1 VKLILMIF
9 NEKKINPVIIL
20 FFIVVNNIIINIKIA
35 LIKMELLIPAFA
47 LGSLYV
53 INKKNK
59 PFEKMTNYNANSL
72 PNTDIPNRNFPNEF
86 PIVLEDLDQTSK
98 LSVQNKYS
106 SVNGAYTDKYFMPS
120 TYSSDDSQSQPVYK
134 SLTGL
139 DVGSEYFKHN
149 NMSPYFGGKI
159 RTNHTMDNVNESIL
173 DSYSGSGSQIIKK
186 TETKPLFQPH
196 NNTQWSYGTPNT
208 SDFMQSRVNPSKN
221 MANVKPF
228 ADIKV
233 GPGLGLGYTA
243 EGSGGYNS
251 GMGMRDCW
259 IDPTVDQLR
268 VLTKPKSSG
277 IGMLGH
283 EGPANHHIKERG
295 NLGIQEKQRPD
306 TFFEMGPERYMTTT
320 CAEKGPAVIPETI
333 LKDVARPETTASYQ
347 GVANSNNN
355 AQYVVGEY
363 REPHTVENGSYPI
376 LPAYAGGKGDANE
389 NDYQHLTTNAYNNN
403 RTVNSKQDYFG
414 VVRGYVNETMA
425 PLLDVLK
432 PSRKQNAIG
441 TARPYENPKSA
452 VNKSYLFNP
461 NDKTK
466 ITMRQTTERSQQ
478 GYLYVNRNERGNG
491 GGYTTNP
498 HQPVDNER
506 MTTTDF
512 FYSGGSGAVAGSKQT
527 RSYDA
532 EYNQRNNDLKSSTLV
547 GYTPAGKMDTFNSA
561 IQMKTSSQRDQLTQ
575 NRRDGVPYFGNQ
587 TPDTR
592 LMGEYS
598 ASTGLYSKTSL
609 DRNNGDILGQLTDN
623 PYVIR
628 AF

>member
-1 VKLILMIF
+1 
-9 NEKKINPVIIL
+9 
-20 FFIVVNNIIINIKIA
+20 
-35 LIKMELLIPAFA
+35 MELLIPAFA

-59 PFEKMTNYNANSL
+59 PLEKMTNYNTSDL

-86 PIVLEDLDQTSK
+86 PVVSEDLEQTSK
-98 LSVQNKYS
+98 LSNQNRYT
-106 SVNGAYTDKYFMPS
+106 SVDGAYTDKYFMPS
-120 TYSSDDSQSQPVYK
+120 VHSTKLQSDNLGLSNDGSQTQPVYR

-149 NMSPYFGGKI
+149 NMAPYFGGKI
-159 RTNHTMDNVNESIL
+159 RTNHTADNVNESIL
-173 DSYSGSGSQIIKK
+173 DSYSGTGSQIISK
-186 TETKPLFQPH
+186 TETAPLFQPH
-196 NNTQWSYGTPNT
+196 TNTQWSYGTPNT

-233 GPGLGLGYTA
+233 APGLGLGYTS

-251 GMGMRDCW
+251 GMAMRESW
-259 IDPTVDQLR
+259 VDPTVDQLR
-268 VLTKPKSSG
+268 VLTKPKAGG

-283 EGPANHHIKERG
+283 EGPAIHRVQERG

-320 CAEKGPAVIPETI
+320 GAEKGPALIPETI
-333 LKDVARPETTASYQ
+333 LKEVSRPETSASYQ
-347 GVANSNNN
+347 GVANASNP
-355 AQYVVGEY
+355 AEYVVGEY
-363 REPHTVENGSYPI
+363 RDPHGTQHGAFPI
-376 LPAYAGGKGDANE
+376 LPAYAGGKGNANE
-389 NDYQHLTTNAYNNN
+389 NDYQHLTTKAYDNN
-403 RTVNSKQDYFG
+403 RSISSKQDYFG
-414 VVRGYVNETMA
+414 VVRGYVNETIA

-441 TARPYENPKSA
+441 TARPYQNPKTT

-466 ITMRQTTERSQQ
+466 VTMRQTTEKAQQ
-478 GYLYVNRNERGNG
+478 GYLYVNRSERGEG

-512 FYSGGSGAVAGSKQT
+512 FYAGGSSAASGSKQT
-527 RSYDA
+527 RSYEA

-547 GYTPAGKMDTFNSA
+547 GYTPSGKMDTFNSS
-561 IQMKTSSQRDQLTQ
+561 IQMRTSSQRDQLTQ
-575 NRRDGVPYFGNQ
+575 NRRDGVPHFGNQ
-587 TPDTR
+587 VPDVR

-598 ASTGLYSKTSL
+598 ASTGLYSKSSL
-609 DRNNGDILGQLTDN
+609 DRNNGDILGQLAEN
-623 PYVIR
+623 PYVIK

>member
-1 VKLILMIF
+1 
-9 NEKKINPVIIL
+9 
-20 FFIVVNNIIINIKIA
+20 
-35 LIKMELLIPAFA
+35 MELLIPAFA

-59 PFEKMTNYNANSL
+59 PVEKMTNYNTNDL

-86 PIVLEDLDQTSK
+86 PVVSPDLEQTSK
-98 LSVQNKYS
+98 LSNQNRYS
-106 SVNGAYTDKYFMPS
+106 SADGAYTDKYFMPS
-120 TYSSDDSQSQPVYK
+120 ILPTTQQTETQPLYK

-159 RTNHTMDNVNESIL
+159 RTNHTEDYVNESIL
-173 DSYSGSGSQIIKK
+173 DSYSGSGSQIITK
-186 TETKPLFQPH
+186 TETAPLFQPH

-208 SDFMQSRVNPSKN
+208 SDFMQSRVVASKN

-228 ADIKV
+228 QEIKV

-251 GMGMRDCW
+251 GMAMRECW
-259 IDPTVDQLR
+259 ADPTVDQLR
-268 VLTKPKSSG
+268 VLTKPKAGG

-283 EGPANHHIKERG
+283 EGPANHRVQERG

-320 CAEKGPAVIPETI
+320 GAEKGPALIPETI
-333 LKDVARPETTASYQ
+333 LKNVSRPETSVSYQ
-347 GVANSNNN
+347 GIANSSNP
-355 AQYVVGEY
+355 AEYVVGEY
-363 REPHTVENGSYPI
+363 RDPHGTQHGAFPI
-376 LPAYAGGKGDANE
+376 LPAYAGGKGNANE
-389 NDYQHLTTNAYNNN
+389 NDYQHLTTKAYNNN
-403 RTVNSKQDYFG
+403 RTVDSKQDYFG
-414 VVRGYVNETMA
+414 VVRGYVNETIA

-441 TARPYENPKSA
+441 TARPYQNPKTT

-466 ITMRQTTERSQQ
+466 ITMRQTTEKSQQ
-478 GYLYVNRNERGNG
+478 GYLYVNRSERGEG
-491 GGYTTNP
+491 GGYTTNI

-512 FYSGGSGAVAGSKQT
+512 FYAGNSSASSGNKET
-527 RSYDA
+527 RVYDA
-532 EYNQRNNDLKSSTLV
+532 KYNKRNNDLKSSVLV
-547 GYTPAGKMDTFNSA
+547 GYTPSGKMDTFNSS
-561 IQMKTSSQRDQLTQ
+561 IQMRTSSQRDQITQ
-575 NRRDGVPYFGNQ
+575 HRRDGVPQYGNQ
-587 TPDTR
+587 APDVR

-609 DRNNGDILGQLTDN
+609 DRNNGDILGQLTNN
-623 PYVIR
+623 PYVIP